1 MYSEAHYFRQPTSA
15 ARPDRKMQAVAVAYR
30 SFSCF
35 VLGTEERVSIMLL
48 QRLSLAL
55 LTITAL
61 VAFAPSSAYA
71 QLGAAG
77 VEVDA
82 NGVLRTR
89 TVADPT
95 GALTRQRIAQARA
108 ALNSDLARPSE
119 LRKVSLN
126 RLEAVIAERIASGA
140 GMTEDMKYLAGLT
153 SIDYLFFYPESNDIV
168 IAGPA
173 EGYMLNLADR
183 PVGVHSG
190 RAVLQLQDLVVA
202 LRAYAPGSNPTRKIS
217 CSIDPT
223 QEGLAR
229 MQQFLV
235 NLGRITPNDANRIA
249 AGLRD
254 SLGQQVVTIGGI
266 PPNTHFAQVL
276 VEADYRMKLIGIGL
290 ERPAV
295 DITSYVERA
304 NPRDVARNAMQRW
317 YFTPNYECVRVSDD
331 FNAMQLVGE
340 GVKLIG
346 ENEFVQGD
354 GTRAAAQHVDR
365 ASQAFVTSFTS
376 HYAQLAERTPVY
388 AELRNLIDMSVAAA
402 FIQQQDWYGQS
413 GWTMEVFGNEEI
425 FPVETYTVPQTV
437 ESAVNVIWKGRTL
450 MTPIGGGVSIEPTE
464 AISVDNLLDD
474 EEGEVQKLHDTIN
487 LDELE
492 EGQWWWD

>member
-1 MYSEAHYFRQPTSA
+1 
-15 ARPDRKMQAVAVAYR
+15 
-30 SFSCF
+30 
-35 VLGTEERVSIMLL
+35 MLL
-48 QRLSLAL
+48 KRLSMAL
-55 LTITAL
+55 LSIAAWAVVVPT
-61 VAFAPSSAYA
+61 SAYA
-71 QLGAAG
+71 QIAPAG

-89 TVADPT
+89 TIEDPT

-108 ALNSDLARPSE
+108 ALDRDIARPSE

-126 RLEAVIAERIASGA
+126 RLEALIAERIANGA
-140 GMTEDMKYLAGLT
+140 GVTEDMKYLAGLT
-153 SIDYLFFYPESNDIV
+153 SIDYLFFYPETNDIV

-173 EGYMLNLADR
+173 EGYVLNLGNR
-183 PVGVHSG
+183 PVGLHSG

-202 LRAYAPGSNPTRKIS
+202 LRAYAPGNNPTRKIS

-235 NLGRITPNDANRIA
+235 NISGRVTPNDANRIA
-249 AGLRD
+249 SGLREN
-254 SLGQQVVTIGGI
+254 LGQQVVTIGGVS
-266 PPNTHFAQVL
+266 PSTHFAQVL

-295 DITSYVERA
+295 NITSYVERA

-317 YFTPNYECVRVSDD
+317 YFTPDYECVRVSND
-331 FNAMQLVGE
+331 FHAMELVGE

-346 ENEFVQGD
+346 EHEFVQGD
-354 GTRAAAQHVDR
+354 GTREAAQQGDR

-376 HYAQLAERTPVY
+376 HYAQLAQRTPVY

-413 GWTMEVFGNEEI
+413 GWSMDVFGSEEI
-425 FPVETYTVPQTV
+425 FPVETYVVPETV

-464 AISVDNLLDD
+464 AISIDNLLDD
-474 EEGEVQKLHDTIN
+474 EDGDVQKQHDSLQLEE
-487 LDELE
+487 LD